1 MWGLHAVLGLSG
13 DPIVWVPGDFRTD
26 DLLNIASMNLDA
38 RIISGG
44 KKLTMAEIQDK
55 VKKVCKPIVIA
66 SKHELELRKFG
77 YI

>member
-1 MWGLHAVLGLSG
+1 MWGLHAALGLSG
-13 DPIVWVPGDFRTD
+13 DPTVWVPGDFRTD

-44 KKLTMAEIQDK
+44 EKLTMTEIQDK

-77 YI
+77 YA